1 MDGSVLQNKIAAF
14 RVYPYHARQRVALP
28 SNLSTLTG
36 LSEEELQEIINGPDP
51 DDTPPVELHTEGTL
65 NELPEV
71 TGEQVEEVLG
81 GAESDASEEEET

>member
-1 MDGSVLQNKIAAF
+1 MIWRIWKPSWHLCLSTF
-14 RVYPYHARQRVALP
+14 PRSLP
-28 SNLSTLTG
+28 SNLSTLPG
-36 LSEEELQEIINGPDP
+36 LSEAELQDIINGPDP

-71 TGEQVEEVLG
+71 TDEQVEEVLG